1 MRGRMGFY
9 FSEAMRS
16 LSTNKAT
23 SFAAVIAMLVALLI
37 VGITAVGFLKARS
50 EGERIQEQAGI
61 VHVYLQKGTSQ
72 QQKQQ
77 WVNAITAD
85 LEANPHVKDIDVV
98 TERQALER
106 ARKIFKES
114 PEVLENLPGNPF
126 PASVDA
132 TLVDPTKMQQVARSM
147 EGQPGVD
154 DVVTGGEKAKKAIDY
169 IQVGTAVFFAIGI
182 GILIAATILV
192 ANTIRLSI
200 YSRRREIEVMK
211 LVGASNSFVRMP
223 FMIEGFLCGVF
234 ASVLAML
241 AVFGSVK
248 LLGNAFGGL
257 IDSGGLGSQGSDV
270 PLAWISLG
278 LLGLGV
284 VLGMF
289 GSATSM
295 RKYLRT

>member
-1 MRGRMGFY
+1 MRARMGFY

-50 EGERIQEQAGI
+50 EGERIQQQAGI
-61 VHVYLQKGTSQ
+61 VHVFLTDAATDDE
-72 QQKQQ
+72 
-77 WVNAITAD
+77 VNALNTTLQRNPDVKNVQIITK
-85 LEANPHVKDIDVV
+85 EA
-98 TERQALER
+98 ALKR
-106 ARKIFKES
+106 ARTLFKES
-114 PEVLENLPGNPF
+114 PGVLENLPGNPF
-126 PASVDA
+126 PRSLDA
-132 TLVDPTKMQQVARSM
+132 TLVQPSRMDAVAKTV
-147 EGQPGVD
+147 EGQPGVS
-154 DVVTGGEKAKKAIDY
+154 DVGTGGEKARKAIDY

-241 AVFGSVK
+241 SVFGSVK
-248 LLGNAFGGL
+248 LLGNAFGSL
-257 IDSGGLGSQGSDV
+257 IDSEGLGAQSGDV
-270 PLAWISLG
+270 PLAWIAVG
-278 LLGLGV
+278 LLGLGIA
-284 VLGMF
+284 LGMF

-295 RKYLRT
+295 RKYLKT